1 MTQKQL
7 ALDIALRDDLDF
19 EHFITGHNEE
29 LVGHLQRLAAGDESI
44 PVLFI
49 WGAPGCGKSHLLN
62 ACYRAAVDNTQSAY
76 FISLAEVADSAHS
89 ESMLDNI
96 VARKLFCIDDLD
108 HVAGNQAWEEKL
120 FQLCNFARDYDRSV
134 ILTAERPPTRM
145 GLVLRDL
152 VTRLMSGLTYQVM
165 PLNDAQKISALQE
178 RARHRGFELN
188 ENATRYLLD
197 RYRRETGHLF
207 DILDILDRASLEQ
220 KRVITIPFLRSL
232 QLE

>member
-1 MTQKQL
+1 MTQRQL

-29 LVGHLQRLAAGDESI
+29 LIAQLQRIANGEASAPL
-44 PVLFI
+44 LFV
-49 WGAPGCGKSHLLN
+49 WGAPGCGKTHLLN
-62 ACYRAAVDNTQSAY
+62 ACYRASVDHARSSY
-76 FISLAEVADSAHS
+76 FISLAEVASATNS

-108 HVAGNQAWEEKL
+108 CIAGNRAWEEKL
-120 FQLCNFARDYDRSV
+120 FQLCNFARDYDRTV
-134 ILTAERPPTRM
+134 IMTAQRPPTSM

-165 PLNDAQKISALQE
+165 PLNDAQKVSALQE

-188 ENATRYLLD
+188 ENAARYLLE

-232 QLE
+232 ELE